1 MAKETSTE
9 NKKAKVST
17 GHLTML
23 IPTLCAVFIGVLSYI
38 LLYKDYSDVLTRVE
52 SLNLFIDTKDYLL
65 DCLKVPGGL
74 LTWGGTFFT
83 QLFYHPGYGV
93 TALALIWI
101 TSFLLIKRAFSIN
114 NAYSPLALI
123 PIMCLMVSILQLG
136 YWIYYLKHPGYYFS
150 ESLGVMA
157 VAILVLASRPYRYG
171 IIGSILAAVTYPL
184 FGYYSLVALLC
195 IAIFNAVNK
204 NFIATGIAAV
214 LGVVTPLV
222 QRNFYTTIHPD
233 EAFSA
238 GFPIFAQAENS
249 ESYLSMPFV
258 IIILSLA
265 LLSLAHK
272 FPEPNGKKWSYAIA
286 VVNILIIAGMAYT
299 INAKTYNDPAFKAE
313 CKVYKDAEQQ
323 DWDDIL
329 YTINNVQGNVTR
341 ELTVMKNIA
350 LFNAGD
356 IGNELYKYN
365 DVGMEPNIS
374 DSLKVHMA
382 DTSAPLILLHHGKT
396 NFAHRWAI
404 ENGVEFG
411 FNVANIKI
419 VALTSLISGET
430 KVAKKYLD
438 ILSHTMYHK
447 EWADHYR
454 PLLKNPKL
462 IKNYPEF
469 NNILKLYK
477 YMSNRLDSD
486 MGLCERYLLNYFS
499 TSICV
504 DDVYT
509 EEVCMAYALLSK
521 DIQTFWRQFFL
532 YVKLHPGAQIPI
544 HYQEA
549 AYLYGIVEPQT
560 MDTSHMPFDKE
571 KIVGRYAAFTQR
583 TQQLLQ
589 MGMNEKEVGE
599 AVKAEFG
606 DTYWWSYYFVRGL
619 HYY

>member
-1 MAKETSTE
+1 MTKETSAE
-9 NKKAKVST
+9 YKKAKAFTWHPS
-17 GHLTML
+17 ML
-23 IPTLCAVFIGVLSYI
+23 IPALCAVFIGVLSYI
-38 LLYKDYSDVLTRVE
+38 FLYKDYSDVLTRVE

-65 DCLKVPGGL
+65 DCLKNPGGL

-93 TALALIWI
+93 TVLALIWI
-101 TSFLLIKRAFSIN
+101 VTFLLIKRAFSISN
-114 NAYSPLALI
+114 TYSPLALI
-123 PIMCLMVSILQLG
+123 PIACLMVSILQIG
-136 YWIYYLKHPGYYFS
+136 YWIYYIKHPGYFFS

-157 VAILVLASRPYRYG
+157 VALLVLASRPYRYG

-195 IAIFNAVNK
+195 IAIFNVVNK
-204 NFIATGIAAV
+204 NFIATGIATV
-214 LGVVTPLV
+214 LGIATPLI
-222 QRNFYTTIHPD
+222 QRNFFTTIHPD

-238 GFPIFAQAENS
+238 GFPIFAQAENT

-258 IIILSLA
+258 FIIIALA
-265 LLSLAHK
+265 ILAIVHK
-272 FPEPNGKKWSYAIA
+272 LPEPKGRKWNYAIA
-286 VVNILIIAGMAYT
+286 VVNIIIVAGMAYT
-299 INAKTYNDPAFKAE
+299 ISAKTYNDPCFKAE

-323 DWDDIL
+323 NWDDIL
-329 YTINNVQGNVTR
+329 YTINKVPGNVTR
-341 ELTVMKNIA
+341 ELTMMKNIA
-350 LFNAGD
+350 LFYSGD
-356 IGNELYKYN
+356 IGNQMYHYSDAGQK
-365 DVGMEPNIS
+365 PNVS
-374 DSLKVHMA
+374 DSLKVHMS

-430 KVAKKYLD
+430 KVARKYLD

-469 NNILKLYK
+469 KNILKLYRF
-477 YMSNRLDSD
+477 MSNRLDSD

-499 TSICV
+499 TSFCV

-509 EEVCMAYALLSK
+509 EEMCMAYALMSK
-521 DIQTFWRQFFL
+521 DIRTFWQQLFL
-532 YVKLHPGAQIPI
+532 YVRLHPGAKMPI

-549 AYLYGIVEPQT
+549 AYLYGLVEPQT
-560 MDTSHMPFDKE
+560 MDTSHMPFDE
-571 KIVGRYAAFTQR
+571 DKIIGRYAAFIQR
-583 TQQLLQ
+583 VQQLMQ
-589 MGMNEKEVGE
+589 MGKNEKEAGE

-619 HYY
+619 EYY